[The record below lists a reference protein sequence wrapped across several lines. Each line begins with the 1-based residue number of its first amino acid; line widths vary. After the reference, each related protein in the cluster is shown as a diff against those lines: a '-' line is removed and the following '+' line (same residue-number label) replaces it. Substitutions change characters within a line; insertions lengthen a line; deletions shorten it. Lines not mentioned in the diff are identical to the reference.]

1 MTCGAAAPFLSDGAN
16 GKADQARE
24 RAPPT
29 HAKARDRLDVVQ
41 SASGDPLDVAFNVP
55 GHVPT
60 EGITAFSIHLV

>member
-1 MTCGAAAPFLSDGAN
+1 MEKPIKPGE
-16 GKADQARE
+16 RE
-24 RAPPT
+24 PPT